1 MIILR
6 YTAILSVLISIYCC
20 STSDPIIRRYKFE
33 IGEFNYKLT
42 DSSGKNLVSGVM
54 KVSFLKE
61 NNMSGS
67 YTVVKE
73 PDVQFDGMETLKDN
87 GGFTGQYNDSSAI
100 VFFNMNPKIAD
111 ANIFINAKDYT
122 DSLKGT
128 WNYSTFRGNK
138 SGGFYSA
145 KRIK

>member
-1 MIILR
+1 MKILR
-6 YTAILSVLISIYCC
+6 YTVILLILVSIYCC
-20 STSDPIIRRYKFE
+20 STSDPIIRRYKFK
-33 IGEFNYKLT
+33 IGEFNYQLT
-42 DSSGKNLVSGVM
+42 DSSGKNLVTGVM
-54 KVSFLKE
+54 KVNFLKE

-73 PDVQFDGMETLKDN
+73 PDAQFDGMETLKDN
-87 GGFTGQYNDSSAI
+87 TGFTGQYNDSSAV

-128 WNYSTFRGNK
+128 WSYSTFRGNK